1 MCISGLVYTLVLN
14 GIMGK
19 IRSFACMFLTWRLSI
34 MANPGLQFYFLLSS
48 GFPYLLLFLSRASI
62 LFQVYPEG
70 KVYNFIFFSLIPN
83 TGLYHASFHE
93 FKILFNVRAR
103 VVPDESKLI
112 PMNGLYLK
120 NSAKLE
126 LTVGECDFFFISNGY
141 IIARGGVYV
150 LLMWLYLI
158 HSVHTAL

>member
-1 MCISGLVYTLVLN
+1 M
-14 GIMGK
+14 
-19 IRSFACMFLTWRLSI
+19 
-34 MANPGLQFYFLLSS
+34 
-48 GFPYLLLFLSRASI
+48 
-62 LFQVYPEG
+62 
-70 KVYNFIFFSLIPN
+70 YNFIFFSLVPN
-83 TGLYHASFHE
+83 TGVYHASFHE

-126 LTVGECDFFFISNGY
+126 LTVGECDFFLSQM
-141 IIARGGVYV
+141 ATSLQEVVYV